1 MDWND
6 LKFFLAVARTGSLT
20 RASASLRTSQSTV
33 ARRIAELE
41 DSLRARLFERH
52 QSGYLLTDEGEEIL
66 RRAEAVEEGMLA
78 VERGAAAL
86 DANVSGTVRLATS
99 ENLACD
105 LVIPALPAFMRRHP
119 NLRLEIVTTTSTV
132 ELGRREADLAL
143 RVIRPNSGNVKMR
156 SLGSMSYS
164 VYASRDY
171 LERYPQTGSDPLAGR
186 AVITWDEA
194 RGHLPAAQ
202 WWAKNVAPEQVVLA
216 TSSLPTQI
224 AAVCAGVGLA
234 IVPDFLATAPELVR
248 VVPAE
253 RVFSNGVWLVTHADL
268 SASARVRAVS
278 AFLAEIVAPTFR

>member
-20 RASASLRTSQSTV
+20 RASASLRASQSTV
-33 ARRIAELE
+33 ARRIGELE

-52 QSGYLLTDEGEEIL
+52 QTGYLLTDEGQEIL
-66 RRAEAVEEGMLA
+66 KRAEAVEEGMLA

-99 ENLACD
+99 ENLASD
-105 LVIPALPAFMRRHP
+105 LVIPALPAFLQRHP
-119 NLRLEIVTTTSTV
+119 NLQLEIVTTTTTV

-143 RVIRPNSGNVKMR
+143 RVVRPTSGNLKVR
-156 SLGSMSYS
+156 GLGTMTYG

-171 LERYPQTGSDPLAGR
+171 LERHPQTGSDPLAGR

-194 RGHLPAAQ
+194 HGHLPAAR
-202 WWAKNVAPEQVVLA
+202 WWAGKVAPEQVVLA

-224 AAVCAGVGLA
+224 AAVCAGLGLA
-234 IVPDFLATAPELVR
+234 IVPDFLATAPQLVR
-248 VVPAE
+248 VVPPEA
-253 RVFSNGVWLVTHADL
+253 VFSNGVWLVTHADL

-278 AFLAEIVAPTFR
+278 GFLAEIVAPRFG